1 MAHRYPCKVQP
12 AAILFDMDGTLVDT
26 EHVWLEGEILTMS
39 TLGGTWS
46 EADQAVC
53 LGGPLERVAD
63 YMVAK
68 SGTQTPS
75 DVVGSRLIATMES
88 LFRREDPSWQP
99 GARELLTAAHS
110 AGIPTALVSASWR
123 TLMDAV
129 TEAVVRECGFNPFTI
144 TVAGDEVSHSKPH
157 PRPYWQAAA
166 ALGVDI
172 ANCVVIEDS
181 PTGVASGQASG
192 AFVIAVPHIAPVPA
206 DPRTFVVSSL
216 TEVTLDRISEWITPN

>member
-1 MAHRYPCKVQP
+1 VQP

-26 EHVWLEGEILTMS
+26 EHVWLEGEILTMT

-46 EADQAVC
+46 GADQALC

-68 SGTQTPS
+68 SGTQIS
-75 DVVGSRLIATMES
+75 SAEVGGRLIATMEA
-88 LFRREDPSWQP
+88 LFRREDSTWQS
-99 GARELLTAAHS
+99 GARELLAAACS

-123 TLMDAV
+123 NLMDAV
-129 TEAVVRECGFNPFTI
+129 TEAVVREFGFNPFTV
-144 TVAGDEVSHSKPH
+144 TVAGDEVTNTKPH
-157 PRPYWQAAA
+157 PKPYWQAAA

-172 ANCVVIEDS
+172 EKCVVIEDS

-192 AFVIAVPHIAPVPA
+192 AFVIAVPHIAPVSA
-206 DPRTFVVSSL
+206 DSRTVVVSSL
-216 TEVTLDRISEWITPN
+216 TEVTLDRISEWITPQ

>member
-1 MAHRYPCKVQP
+1 
-12 AAILFDMDGTLVDT
+12 MDGTLVDT

-39 TLGGTWS
+39 ELGCTWT

-63 YMVAK
+63 YMVSK

-75 DVVGSRLIATMES
+75 EVVGSRLITTMET
-88 LFRREDPSWQP
+88 LFRREDPTWQA
-99 GARELLTAAHS
+99 GARELLAAACT

-123 TLMDAV
+123 NLMDAV
-129 TEAVVRECGFNPFTI
+129 TEAVVREFGFNPFTI
-144 TVAGDEVSHSKPH
+144 TVAGDEVAHTKPH

-181 PTGVASGQASG
+181 PTGVTSGQASG
-192 AFVIAVPHIAPVPA
+192 AFVIAVPHIAPVQA
-206 DPRTFVVSSL
+206 DQRTVVVSSL
-216 TEVTLDRISEWITPN
+216 TEVTLDRLSEWISPS

>member
-1 MAHRYPCKVQP
+1 MQP

-99 GARELLTAAHS
+99 GARELLSAAHS

-157 PRPYWQAAA
+157 PKPYWQAAA

-206 DPRTFVVSSL
+206 DPRTVVVSSL
-216 TEVTLDRISEWITPN
+216 IEVTLDHIREWITPK

>member
-1 MAHRYPCKVQP
+1 MAHGYPCKVQP

-53 LGGPLERVAD
+53 LGGPLERVAE

-75 DVVGSRLIATMES
+75 DVVGSRLIAPMES

-99 GARELLTAAHS
+99 GARELLRAAHS

-166 ALGVDI
+166 ELGVDI
-172 ANCVVIEDS
+172 EKCVVIEDS

-206 DPRTFVVSSL
+206 DPRTVVVSSL